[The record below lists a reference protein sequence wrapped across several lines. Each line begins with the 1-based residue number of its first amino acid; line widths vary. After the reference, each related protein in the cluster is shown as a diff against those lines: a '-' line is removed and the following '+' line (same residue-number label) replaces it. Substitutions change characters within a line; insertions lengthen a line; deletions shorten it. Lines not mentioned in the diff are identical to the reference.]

1 VTRPALIAAA
11 ALILRLIVALG
22 QDPLAPYDPARS
34 DDSAWYLANA
44 YALVT
49 GAQPP
54 TMITDV
60 SRLASPPLYFLFV
73 GMPQAQ
79 LTPAGAV
86 IAVRVV
92 QAIMSAVTV
101 VLACDLARRLS
112 ENRRAAALIAWALA
126 LHPALIVESGR
137 ILTETLFIF
146 LLTAAVWLMLRRPMW
161 SAPVYALAALTRA
174 VALPLP
180 LLLISALRLLRRV
193 TWRELIIFLIIYA
206 AGVGAWTA
214 YSAARWGRWVIAGEG
229 LSAFIYLGAAGWADP
244 QSVDAAL
251 ADAGALVDGERDFAS
266 AAASAVW
273 ADPLGYAARRVSELI
288 GAYLQPHGTTSFPG
302 ASLREALAVW
312 WRADRTLDGLIGLTM
327 RDSFWIKLAVYVVHY
342 TGLIL
347 GGFGLVRAVRRREKR
362 STALLIAG
370 VIAYFTAAHLVLLAL
385 PRYLFPT
392 AVFWWILASCTFSVS
407 KPHAT
412 RPPPLL

>member
-1 VTRPALIAAA
+1 VSRPALIAAA
-11 ALILRLIVALG
+11 ALILRLIAALG

-60 SRLASPPLYFLFV
+60 SRLASPPLYFLFIGV
-73 GMPQAQ
+73 PQAL
-79 LTPAGAV
+79 LTPEGAV
-86 IAVRVV
+86 IAVRVAQV
-92 QAIMSAVTV
+92 LMSALTV
-101 VLACDLARRLS
+101 AFAFDLARRLS
-112 ENRRAAALIAWALA
+112 ESRRAAALIAWALA
-126 LHPALIVESGR
+126 LHPALIVESGQ

-146 LLTAAVWLMLRRPMW
+146 LLTAAVWLMLRRPTW

-174 VALPLP
+174 IALPLP
-180 LLLISALRLLRRV
+180 LLLIGALRLLRRA
-193 TWRELIIFLIIYA
+193 TRRELLVFLVIYA

-244 QSVDAAL
+244 QAVDAAL
-251 ADAGALVDGERDFAS
+251 TDAGALVDGERDFAS
-266 AAASAVW
+266 AAASAVR

-288 GAYLQPHGTTSFPG
+288 GAYLQPHGTTFFPG
-302 ASLREALAVW
+302 ASLREALANW
-312 WRADRTLDGLIGLTM
+312 WRADRTLDGLIALTM
-327 RDSFWIKLAVYVVHY
+327 RDSFWIKLAVYMVHY

-347 GGFGLVRAVRRREKR
+347 GAFGLARAVRWRERR
-362 STALLIAG
+362 SAALLIAS

-385 PRYLFPT
+385 PRYLFPA
-392 AVFWWILASCTFSVS
+392 AVFWWVLASCTFSVS
-407 KPHAT
+407 KPRAT
-412 RPPPLL
+412 RPPPPS